1 MSDSEKKGF
10 LDSRLGWNRIFQHP
24 VPSHAN
30 NFAYTIG
37 GTLMVLGILQ
47 GITGVILQ
55 QFYNPMPEVGGAYDS
70 VVTMMN
76 SSEISFIRSLH
87 YWGAQIMVFLV
98 LLHLIRVF
106 VSDSYKKPREL
117 QWVAGIMLLLLLFGF
132 TFSGTILKWD
142 QEAVEAL
149 EHQTEAAETVG
160 TFGSMFTSQFAP
172 GVSLLARLYAAH
184 VTVLPAIAIPVLG
197 VHLLLVRLL
206 GISVPIIKKN
216 GKLIPAVLGTVPFSS
231 HVKRMIFYG
240 IIAVIVTIVIS
251 IIIPAPLGM
260 RGVEGIEITKPPWY
274 LLWIFPLEDAFGIS
288 SIPVVSVI
296 IISIIAAAPLFNRTP
311 HTNHRTKKLMIIA
324 MFGLIAIFIGLMIS
338 GALVPIGSHL

>member
-1 MSDSEKKGF
+1 MSDPEKKSF
-10 LDSRLGWNRIFQHP
+10 LNSRLGWNRIFQHP
-24 VPSHAN
+24 VPAHAN

-37 GTLMVLGILQ
+37 GTLIVLGILQ

-87 YWGAQIMVFLV
+87 YWGAQIMVFLA

-117 QWVAGIMLLLLLFGF
+117 QWIAGILLLLLLVGF

-149 EHQTEAAETVG
+149 EHQTEAAETIG

-172 GVSLLARLYAAH
+172 EVPLLARLYAAH
-184 VTVLPAIAIPVLG
+184 VTVLPAITIPVLG
-197 VHLLLVRLL
+197 MHLLLVRLL
-206 GISVPIIKKN
+206 GISIPILKKN
-216 GKLIPAVLGTVPFSS
+216 RTLIPAYTKTIPFSS
-231 HVKRMIFYG
+231 HVKRMILYG
-240 IIAVIVTIVIS
+240 VIAVFVTMIIS
-251 IIIPAPLGM
+251 AVLPAPLGM

-288 SIPVVSVI
+288 SIPVVSMI
-296 IISIIAAAPLFNRTP
+296 IVTIIASAPLFNRTP
-311 HTNHRTKKLMIIA
+311 HTNHKTKKLMIVA
-324 MFGLIAIFIGLMIS
+324 MFGLIAIFVGLMIG

>member
-10 LDSRLGWNRIFQHP
+10 LDSRLCWNKIFQHP
-24 VPSHAN
+24 VPAHAN

-37 GTLMVLGILQ
+37 GTLIVLGILQ

-55 QFYNPMPEVGGAYDS
+55 QFYNPMPEMGGAYDS

-117 QWVAGIMLLLLLFGF
+117 QWVAGIILLLLLFGF

-149 EHQTEAAETVG
+149 AHETETAETIG
-160 TFGSMFTSQFAP
+160 TFGSLFTSQFAP

-206 GISVPIIKKN
+206 GISVPILKKN
-216 GKLIPAVLGTVPFSS
+216 GRLIPAVLGTVPFSS

-240 IIAVIVTIVIS
+240 LIAVIVTIVLS
-251 IIIPAPLGM
+251 IILPAPLGM

-296 IISIIAAAPLFNRTP
+296 VVAIIASAPLFNRTP
-311 HTNHRTKKLMIIA
+311 HTNHRIKKLMIIV
-324 MFGLIAIFIGLMIS
+324 MFGMITMFIGLMIS
-338 GALVPIGSHL
+338 GALAPIGSHL